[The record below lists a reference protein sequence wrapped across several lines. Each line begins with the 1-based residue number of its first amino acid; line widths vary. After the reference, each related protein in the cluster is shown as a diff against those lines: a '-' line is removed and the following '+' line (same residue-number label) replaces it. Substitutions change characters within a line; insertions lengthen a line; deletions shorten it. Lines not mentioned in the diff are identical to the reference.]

1 MASANLSPLDSCRFE
16 HPRSGGGN
24 RFSALN
30 NQNNQMDNY
39 GISVDMI
46 QRDLVNEKPGWILS
60 AYGPGKDA
68 PEQLFGGY
76 PREQSFEEI
85 RWYFMEGLAKGNPN
99 AALQEINQIYD
110 QADKQMQTVL
120 RDVNGAIKY
129 VQEAAQKHPNRI
141 DVCKQGTSTQPNTA
155 PWSQQNQTSNAFG
168 QPAQPSNAFG
178 GTTTTT
184 GAFGQPAALGQKP
197 NPFGAPAFG
206 QPSQPTTSAFGQPAQ
221 PASSA
226 FGQPSAI
233 GGSSAF
239 GNPAFGQPAQPAAS
253 PFGQA
258 SALGVKPNAF
268 GTPAFGQPT
277 QPTSAFGQP
286 SQPTSAF
293 GQPSQPTSAFGQPSQ
308 PTSAFGQP
316 SQPASAFGQPAAL
329 GQKPNPFGAPAT
341 GASPFGAVAGNN
353 TQATTGVFG
362 QPAQQEKPN
371 PFGQPATAPTTSAFG
386 QPSQPGTT
394 SAFGQPATTTTT
406 SPFGQPAAANPPAAT
421 NPFGQPTAAPP
432 AANPFGKPA
441 APAENPF
448 GQAAAPPAANPFGQ
462 AAQAQNAGFGTAQ
475 QQAQPNA
482 NPFGGPAAPVQQ
494 TQPQQSAAN
503 SGSQAQGP
511 YGPSSTR
518 QHPDPSTYIVKG
530 MNGQVMRFNNQP
542 VSYVTFKDKQC
553 PAMRSSDGRNV
564 TRIWFPDGPPN
575 YSTETEAVP
584 GPDGK
589 DPYEDPKVKAEWD
602 SFVQTGKFAGGM
614 PEVPPKREF
623 CHWVL

>member
-39 GISVDMI
+39 GISADMI

-68 PEQLFGGY
+68 PEQIFGGY

-85 RWYFMEGLAKGNPN
+85 RLYFMEGLAKGNPN
-99 AALQEINQIYD
+99 GALQEINQIYD

-129 VQEAAQKHPNRI
+129 VQDAAQKHPNRI
-141 DVCKQGTSTQPNTA
+141 DVCKQGTSTQPNKA
-155 PWSQQNQTSNAFG
+155 PWSQQNQTNNTFG

-178 GTTTTT
+178 GNTTTT

-206 QPSQPTTSAFGQPAQ
+206 QPSQPTTSAFGQPSQ
-221 PASSA
+221 PATSA
-226 FGQPSAI
+226 FGQASAV

-239 GNPAFGQPAQPAAS
+239 GKPAFGQPAATTGAFGQPAQPAAS
-253 PFGQA
+253 AFGQA
-258 SALGVKPNAF
+258 STLGAKPNAF
-268 GTPAFGQPT
+268 GTPAFGQPA

-293 GQPSQPTSAFGQPSQ
+293 GQPSQPTSAFGQP
-308 PTSAFGQP
+308 
-316 SQPASAFGQPAAL
+316 AAL
-329 GQKPNPFGAPAT
+329 GQKPNPFGAPTT

-353 TQATTGVFG
+353 TQATTG
-362 QPAQQEKPN
+362 A
-371 PFGQPATAPTTSAFG
+371 FGQPATAPTTSAFG
-386 QPSQPGTT
+386 QPSQPVTT
-394 SAFGQPATTTTT
+394 SAFGQPATTTAT

-421 NPFGQPTAAPP
+421 NPFGQPAAATP

-441 APAENPF
+441 APAANPF
-448 GQAAAPPAANPFGQ
+448 GQPAAAPAANPFGQ
-462 AAQAQNAGFGTAQ
+462 PTQAQSGGFGTGQ
-475 QQAQPNA
+475 QQAQPNP

-494 TQPQQSAAN
+494 AQPQPGAPN
-503 SGSQAQGP
+503 LGSQAQGP
-511 YGPSSTR
+511 YGPNSTR

-530 MNGQVMRFNNQP
+530 MNGQVMTFNNQP
-542 VSYVTFKDKQC
+542 VSYVNFKDKQC
-553 PAMRSSDGRNV
+553 PAIRSFDGRNV
-564 TRIWFPDGPPN
+564 TRVWFPDGPPN

-602 SFVQTGKFAGGM
+602 GFVQTGKFVGGM

-623 CHWVL
+623 CHWVF